1 MAPRDAAAENRD
13 MLRYQCRR
21 CHEVTHRE
29 EPTSHCG
36 ICFAPLSDDDLLP
49 AAEPPPQSRSLAELL
64 NARDAAR
71 DAARAAYSLPG

>member
-1 MAPRDAAAENRD
+1 MAPRDAAADNRD

-29 EPTSHCG
+29 EPTSQCG

-49 AAEPPPQSRSLAELL
+49 AAEPPAQSRSLAELL